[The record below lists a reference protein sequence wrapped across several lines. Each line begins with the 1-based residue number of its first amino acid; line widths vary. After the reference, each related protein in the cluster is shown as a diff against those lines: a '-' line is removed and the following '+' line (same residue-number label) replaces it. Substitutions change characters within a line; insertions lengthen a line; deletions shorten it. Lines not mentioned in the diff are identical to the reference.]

1 MKVVFTRTARKSLQ
15 RLPAHRRTQIVA
27 RIEAAAAGNAPN
39 IDVRQLAGSDLQRLR
54 VGEYR
59 VLFAIDPEAQILR
72 VELIR
77 TRGDVYK
84 R

>member
-1 MKVVFTRTARKSLQ
+1 M
-15 RLPAHRRTQIVA
+15 A

-59 VLFAIDPEAQILR
+59 VLFAIDPEAQFL
-72 VELIR
+72 
-77 TRGDVYK
+77 GSN
-84 R
+84 

>member
-1 MKVVFTRTARKSLQ
+1 LR
-15 RLPAHRRTQIVA
+15 RLPAHRRTQIVG
-27 RIEAAAAGNAPN
+27 RIEAAAAGDARN
-39 IDVRQLAGSDLQRLR
+39 IDVKPLAGSDLHRLR

-59 VLFAIDPEAQILR
+59 VLFAIDPETQVFR